1 MSYLRFDKT
10 LMTNLEESLPKEILR
25 TNRSGAYHCTTIV
38 DCNTRKYHGLLV
50 IPVPE
55 IDDENHVLLSSL
67 DETVVQHGAEF
78 NLGLHK
84 YQGNNY
90 SPRGHKYIREFECEK
105 VPTTW
110 YRVGGVVLKKEKLF
124 VHHENRI
131 LIRYT
136 LVEAHSATTL
146 RLRPFLAF
154 RSVRQYTHENAQASR
169 DYQEVDNGIKTCM
182 YAGYPELFMQ
192 LNKKNEFHFQPDWYR
207 GIEYPK
213 EQERGYDFNEDLYV
227 PGYFEVDIKKG
238 ESVVFSGGVSEAS
251 TRTLKKTFE
260 EEMEERTPRDNFQH
274 CLINAAHQ
282 FLNKQNEES
291 YILAGYPWFK
301 CRARDMFIA
310 LPGLT
315 LAIDEVAKFE
325 SVMETARKAIHD
337 FINDEPNNLKIYEM
351 EHPDV
356 LLWAV
361 WCIQQY
367 AKMVSRDKC
376 REKYGQLL
384 EEIMEYLRRENH
396 PNLFLHSNGLLYAN
410 GTEKAITWMNSTV
423 NGHPVIPRTG
433 YIVEINALWYNAL
446 CFVGELVGETGNNN
460 LAETLQT
467 LAEQTGK
474 SFIDTFLNE
483 YGYLLD
489 YVDGNM
495 MDWSVRPNMIFTVA
509 FDYSPLDARQKKG
522 VLDVVT
528 KELLTPKGLRS
539 LSPKSGG
546 YNPNYVGPQMQR
558 DYAYHQGTA
567 WPWLAGFYF
576 EAYLRIYKMSALGF
590 IERQLIGYEDEM
602 VSLSALSG
610 ITSQLHDA
618 LRERV
623 WLKSGAYLIIQPTE
637 ALTVIDVN
645 TGKNIA
651 KKEMQE
657 NFLKVN
663 IEAAEEIARQLR
675 LRNISGIVIVD
686 FINLEAKSAES
697 ELLNVFGAA
706 LKKDPVPTQI
716 VEMTKLGLVEVT
728 RKKIKKSLRESL
740 S

>member
-10 LMTNLEESLPKEILR
+10 LMTNLEESLQREILR
-25 TNRSGAYHCTTIV
+25 TNKAGAYHCTTIV

-50 IPVPE
+50 IPVPN

-67 DETVVQHGAEF
+67 DETVIQHGAEF

-84 YQGNNY
+84 YQGNHF
-90 SPRGHKYIREFECEK
+90 SPNGHKYIREFDCEHI
-105 VPTTW
+105 PATT
-110 YRVGGVVLKKEKLF
+110 YRVGGVVLRKEKIF

-136 LVEAHSATTL
+136 LLDAHSATTL
-146 RLRPFLAF
+146 RFRPFLAF
-154 RSVRQYTHENAQASR
+154 RSVREYTHENAQASR

-337 FINDEPNNLKIYEM
+337 FINDEPNDLKIYEM

-602 VSLSALSG
+602 VSHCIGSIPELFDGNPPFKGRGAVSFAMNVAEILRVLYLLS
-610 ITSQLHDA
+610 
-618 LRERV
+618 
-623 WLKSGAYLIIQPTE
+623 KY
-637 ALTVIDVN
+637 N
-645 TGKNIA
+645 Y
-651 KKEMQE
+651 
-657 NFLKVN
+657 
-663 IEAAEEIARQLR
+663 
-675 LRNISGIVIVD
+675 
-686 FINLEAKSAES
+686 
-697 ELLNVFGAA
+697 
-706 LKKDPVPTQI
+706 
-716 VEMTKLGLVEVT
+716 
-728 RKKIKKSLRESL
+728 
-740 S
+740 